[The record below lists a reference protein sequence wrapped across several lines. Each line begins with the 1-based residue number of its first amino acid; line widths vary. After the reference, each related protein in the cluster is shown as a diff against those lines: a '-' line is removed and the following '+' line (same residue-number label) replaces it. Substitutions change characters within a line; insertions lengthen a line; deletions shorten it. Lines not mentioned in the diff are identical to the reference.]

1 MRICIVAEGCYPY
14 SVGGVSSWIDN
25 MIRSFP
31 EVEFVLLTVVA
42 NRSLRGQ
49 FRYTL
54 PDNVTEVY
62 EAYLEDMTFE
72 QSEGNRGSRLPK
84 NQFEA
89 LRGLMLNEEY
99 SWDTIFEI
107 FQHEALSVDRML
119 MGEDFLRITTEL
131 YNRRYPEIV
140 FSDFLWTL
148 RSIYLPLFLIL
159 RTKVPKADIY
169 HCVATGYAG
178 VLGCLAKHL
187 YDCRLLVSE
196 HGIYTREREEELI
209 KATWV
214 QSVYKRIWIEQFY
227 RMGKASYDRADIVT
241 SLYAHA
247 RELQIELGAKEEKL
261 RVTPNGIDEK
271 RFSSVPGKT
280 AEDEGYINVGA
291 VVRVTAIKDIKTM
304 IQAFAQAK
312 NRVPSL
318 RLWIMG
324 PTEEEQEYARECF
337 ELVEMLDLEDVVFT
351 GRIDVREYIG
361 RMDFM
366 ILTSISEGQPL
377 TILEGYAAKK
387 PVIATDV
394 GNCRGLIYGEGDSF
408 GEAGILCHIMNV
420 EELGWAMVQ
429 LARDPAR
436 VARMGQAG
444 YERVLSK
451 YRARQ
456 MHETY
461 EGIYRE
467 LAKKQGVPWPE
478 QVPAKEAK

>member
-14 SVGGVSSWIDN
+14 TVGGVSSWVDS

-31 EVEFVLLTVVA
+31 EIEFVLLTVVA
-42 NRSLRGQ
+42 NRSIRGQ

-62 EAYLEDMTFE
+62 EAYLEDFNWE
-72 QSEGNRGSRLPK
+72 SDGGNHGSRLPRH
-84 NQFEA
+84 QFEA

-107 FQHEALSVDRML
+107 FQHEALSVDRLL
-119 MGEDFLRITTEL
+119 MGEDFLRITLEL
-131 YNRRYPEIV
+131 YDRRYPEIV

-159 RTKVPKADIY
+159 RTQVPKADIY

-214 QSVYKRIWIEQFY
+214 QNVYKKIWIEQFY
-227 RMGKASYDRADIVT
+227 RMGKVSYDRADIIT
-241 SLYAHA
+241 SLFEHA
-247 RELQIELGAKEEKL
+247 RELQIELGAQEEKL
-261 RVTPNGIDEK
+261 RVTPNGIDEN
-271 RFSSVPGKT
+271 RFASVPGKT
-280 AEDEGYINVGA
+280 PEDEGYVNVGA

-312 NRVPSL
+312 ASAPAL

-324 PTEEEQEYARECF
+324 PTEEEPEYAKECF
-337 ELVEMLDLEDVVFT
+337 ELVDMLELEDVVFT

-420 EELGWAMVQ
+420 EELGRAMAD

-444 YERVLSK
+444 YNRMMSK
-451 YRARQ
+451 YRAQQ

-467 LAKKQGVPWPE
+467 LAGRQGVPWPE
-478 QVPAKEAK
+478 QVPVKEAK